1 MSPPNLVRYS
11 FFIAIKYISIALMV
25 IFFIVP
31 HITHANEIMYGI
43 QVDEFNDSNSAEN
56 RVKALNQLGHN
67 AFYRCESIENNK
79 MLCRVFIDQYPTQKE
94 AENEAEFLKK
104 LELIT
109 NYSIR
114 QIGEKVQTV
123 KPDTVKPPAPKP
135 KVAKPKVIAPQIDK
149 SNMDKP
155 KKGTPKT
162 DKPQA
167 ISSTRGYDIQVGSYQ
182 EKTNAESL
190 ITRLKQAGY
199 NAVYSYET
207 VKGRGK
213 FYRVIIKGYGSRE
226 DAQYDAESLKKA
238 RIISSYRVKA
248 SEKTDQGSALNSGG
262 GNVFFLHVHSFK
274 NMANAKKNIQLLGSH
289 GHKAFFIAETDS
301 GETWYNIYIGEY
313 NNEKAAQ
320 QVGMELQKKGIISSF
335 KTIALH

>member
-135 KVAKPKVIAPQIDK
+135 KVSTENILIEPCFFSLLRMIYKPIARNRAAMIGPIVEIA
-149 SNMDKP
+149 N
-155 KKGTPKT
+155 
-162 DKPQA
+162 
-167 ISSTRGYDIQVGSYQ
+167 SSGFPGSVTFRSSG
-182 EKTNAESL
+182 K
-190 ITRLKQAGY
+190 AG
-199 NAVYSYET
+199 
-207 VKGRGK
+207 
-213 FYRVIIKGYGSRE
+213 
-226 DAQYDAESLKKA
+226 
-238 RIISSYRVKA
+238 RIILWTNIA
-248 SEKTDQGSALNSGG
+248 KT
-262 GNVFFLHVHSFK
+262 
-274 NMANAKKNIQLLGSH
+274 
-289 GHKAFFIAETDS
+289 
-301 GETWYNIYIGEY
+301 
-313 NNEKAAQ
+313 
-320 QVGMELQKKGIISSF
+320 
-335 KTIALH
+335 